1 MRAVVALDGVV
12 EVRRQRLAVLRGDL
26 LPGDQGLRG
35 VPVGEAPADPVAE
48 DRVDGGLAHPGA
60 TARALSGRGDGAG
73 ADLWLVDRRDG
84 LRVVRQLRLDPVELD
99 GVERRH
105 VDAGHLHLAALLDE
119 LGDDGLGEPDDRVL
133 RPAVRGLQRD
143 APEAE
148 R

>member
-1 MRAVVALDGVV
+1 
-12 EVRRQRLAVLRGDL
+12 
-26 LPGDQGLRG
+26 
-35 VPVGEAPADPVAE
+35 
-48 DRVDGGLAHPGA
+48 
-60 TARALSGRGDGAG
+60 
-73 ADLWLVDRRDG
+73 
-84 LRVVRQLRLDPVELD
+84 VVRQLRLDPVELD